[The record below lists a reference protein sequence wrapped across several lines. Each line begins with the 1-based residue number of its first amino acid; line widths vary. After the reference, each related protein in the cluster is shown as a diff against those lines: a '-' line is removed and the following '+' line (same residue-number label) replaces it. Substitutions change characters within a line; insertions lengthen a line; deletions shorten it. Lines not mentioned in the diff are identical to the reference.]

1 MAVSFF
7 RSLVLRMKM
16 INSPLAKGERLSF
29 YPNRNRREISRPM
42 PRAVFRNPRIWALVS
57 IVCPVLL
64 AIILV
69 FAAPFVPDY
78 DPVRGLVSKL
88 SLGPFGW
95 LGACIFA
102 LLACTLG
109 GFGRG
114 LSCSVGRQSGFALPV
129 RLIYAASLGFTI
141 LIFINISADRA
152 VWTLER
158 FTHWLIVGGSCAS
171 LYLGCWLMLG
181 PLKLD
186 EDWRRMYKPT
196 LIMLV
201 SVLALLLLLS
211 LTVRVWHISGVYE
224 RVIGADVLIWIEA
237 MSFCILRISGRNR
250 LVHRG

>member
-1 MAVSFF
+1 
-7 RSLVLRMKM
+7 
-16 INSPLAKGERLSF
+16 
-29 YPNRNRREISRPM
+29 M
-42 PRAVFRNPRIWALVS
+42 PRDVLRNPRIWALVA

-69 FAAPFVPDY
+69 FAAPFVPGY
-78 DPVRGLVSKL
+78 DPIGGLVSKL

-95 LGACIFA
+95 LGACIFG

-114 LSCSVGRQSGFALPV
+114 LSCSVGRQGGFALPV
-129 RLIYAASLGFTI
+129 RLVYAAALGFTM
-141 LIFINISADRA
+141 LIFINIDTDKAI
-152 VWTLER
+152 WTLER
-158 FTHWLIVGGSCAS
+158 LTHWMIVGGACAS
-171 LYLGCWLMLG
+171 LYLGCWLMLR

-186 EDWRRMYKPT
+186 EEWRRMYKPT

-224 RVIGADVLIWIEA
+224 RLIGADVLIWMEA
-237 MSFCILRISGRNR
+237 MSFRMLRIVDRNSKVR
-250 LVHRG
+250 R